1 MSYTGD
7 HYQPSVV
14 QLARSGNFRA
24 IAYWLNVFLLPHNLY
39 ARVEAALQPGCLQV
53 LVEFHPSP
61 DHDAKSPEFRA
72 SLVRFICHHL
82 WKLNSEVIEG
92 VQVMARYVGQ
102 PHPLWQQSVRVMSPA
117 RRARS
122 GRPKPVQTPSLSHP
136 IPLRSRVQQAT
147 RQKVQFRAL
156 RSLLLTGTTA
166 AAFIIGCWLGYSDA
180 PTDQT
185 NASAS
190 PMASTRPDTILT
202 AMGNVS
208 VQKQTVPNPTDPTTT
223 LMFGGDVTLTDAYT
237 DLVGSDSK
245 WAFAALEEY
254 RQADVAMLNLE
265 APFTIATTAAPDK
278 DFNFKANPET
288 VQVLKN
294 GGVDIVNL
302 ANNHVMDY
310 QTAGLDE
317 TLKTLDQAGIHSVGA
332 GRDAQEARRPE
343 IMDVKGQRIAYLGYY
358 DGDFQTA
365 SDSTPGS
372 NAGQHDRIAADIK
385 AIRDQVDWVVVNY
398 HWGVELAKYPT
409 DAQID
414 LAHFTIDQ
422 GADLVVGHH
431 PHILQGAEIYKGR
444 PIIYSLGNFI
454 FGGNSRS
461 DYDTAVLKVGL
472 KDHQMKVEFLP
483 VEVKSY
489 QPKVVSGDRGTEILH
504 QIENVSDIFQQPMK
518 SPMILDARSR
528 TVISTPT
535 QSDAP
540 TSNQAPE
547 TFAPSPSQTPSSE
560 TAPTIESVPSP
571 SQAPNSDPAES
582 TPSTQIPSSET
593 TPSPSASDSE
603 PPAGTPITQ
612 PTESP
617 TGTQPWKNDSFIS
630 APSPSSTIAPD
641 AGMSP
646 SPVPESPVLESPV
659 PESPDPMATPSP
671 EATPEQQGAA
681 NSPNQIGVVAPS
693 ISPTASPKPI
703 NSLEPMKKRY
713 AQAPSPKEV
722 AAAISSEE

>member
-1 MSYTGD
+1 MSYAGD
-7 HYQPSVV
+7 PYQPSVV
-14 QLARSGNFRA
+14 ELARSGNFRA

-39 ARVEAALQPGCLQV
+39 ARVEAAPQPGCLQV

-61 DHDAKSPEFRA
+61 DHDAKSPEFRG

-82 WKLNSEVIEG
+82 WKLNSDVIEG
-92 VQVMARYVGQ
+92 VQVAARFVGKPQ
-102 PHPLWQQSVRVMSPA
+102 TLWQQSVRVMSPA
-117 RRARS
+117 RRAKL
-122 GRPKPVQTPSLSHP
+122 GRKSAPRPSLSHP
-136 IPLRSRVQQAT
+136 TPLRSRVQQAT

-166 AAFIIGCWLGYSDA
+166 AAFIIGCWLGYGDA

-190 PMASTRPDTILT
+190 PIAATRPDTILT
-202 AMGNVS
+202 AMGNIS
-208 VQKQTVPNPTDPTTT
+208 VEKHQAPNSNDPTAT

-237 DLVGSDSK
+237 DLVGSDPK

-254 RQADVAMLNLE
+254 RQADVAMVNLE
-265 APFTIATTAAPDK
+265 APFTTATLSSPNK
-278 DFNFKANPET
+278 EFNFKSNPET

-294 GGVDIVNL
+294 GGVDLVNL

-310 QTAGLDE
+310 QTVGLDE
-317 TLKTLDQAGIHSVGA
+317 TLKTLDQVGIHYVGA
-332 GRDAQEARRPE
+332 GRNTQEARRPE
-343 IMDVKGQRIAYLGYY
+343 ILDVKGQRIAYLGYY

-365 SDSTPGS
+365 AGDSTPGT
-372 NAGQHDRIAADIK
+372 NEGQHDRIAADIK
-385 AIRDQVDWVVVNY
+385 AIRNQVDWVVVNY

-461 DYDTAVLKVGL
+461 DYDTAVLRVGL
-472 KDHQMKVEFLP
+472 KDNQMKVEFLP
-483 VEVKSY
+483 IEVKSY
-489 QPKVVSGDRGTEILH
+489 QPRVVSGDRGTEILQ
-504 QIENVSDIFQQPMK
+504 QIENVSDIFQEPMK
-518 SPMILDARSR
+518 SPVILDARSR

-535 QSDAP
+535 HPDAP
-540 TSNQAPE
+540 ANSNPSK
-547 TFAPSPSQTPSSE
+547 APSP
-560 TAPTIESVPSP
+560 AIESVPSP
-571 SQAPNSDPAES
+571 SQTPNSEAPIES
-582 TPSTQIPSSET
+582 IPSPQIPNSET
-593 TPSPSASDSE
+593 VPSPSASESPADTPMTQPSQS
-603 PPAGTPITQ
+603 PAGA
-612 PTESP
+612 
-617 TGTQPWKNDSFIS
+617 QPWKNDSFIS
-630 APSPSSTIAPD
+630 APSPSPTIAPD
-641 AGMSP
+641 ASP
-646 SPVPESPVLESPV
+646 AVTD
-659 PESPDPMATPSP
+659 SPDPNATPSP
-671 EATPEQQGAA
+671 EVPPQPQGDASV
-681 NSPNQIGVVAPS
+681 SPSPIGVTPPS
-693 ISPTASPKPI
+693 IAPTASPKPT

-713 AQAPSPKEV
+713 AQAPSPREV

>member
-7 HYQPSVV
+7 DYQPSVV
-14 QLARSGNFRA
+14 ELARSGNFRA

-39 ARVEAALQPGCLQV
+39 ARVEAAPQSGCLQV

-61 DHDAKSPEFRA
+61 DHDAKSSEFRG

-102 PHPLWQQSVRVMSPA
+102 PQLLWQQSVRVISPA
-117 RRARS
+117 RRAKS
-122 GRPKPVQTPSLSHP
+122 GRSPKPQTPSLSHP
-136 IPLRSRVQQAT
+136 MPLRSRVQQAT

-180 PTDQT
+180 PIDQT
-185 NASAS
+185 SASAS
-190 PMASTRPDTILT
+190 PMASTRPNTILT
-202 AMGNVS
+202 AMGNVP
-208 VQKQTVPNPTDPTTT
+208 VEKQTVPDPNNPTTT

-237 DLVGSDSK
+237 DLVGSDPK

-254 RQADVAMLNLE
+254 RQADVAMVNLE
-265 APFTIATTAAPDK
+265 APLTTATTSMPDK

-310 QTAGLDE
+310 QTPGLDE
-317 TLKTLDQAGIHSVGA
+317 TLKILDQAGIHSVGA
-332 GRDAQEARRPE
+332 GRNAQEARRPE
-343 IMDVKGQRIAYLGYY
+343 ILDVKGQRIAYLGYY
-358 DGDFQTA
+358 DGDFQA
-365 SDSTPGS
+365 AGDSTPGI
-372 NAGQHDRIAADIK
+372 NGGQHDRIAADIK

-398 HWGVELAKYPT
+398 HWGIELAKYPT

-489 QPKVVSGDRGTEILH
+489 QPKVVSGDRGVEILQ

-518 SPMILDARSR
+518 SPVILDARSR

-535 QSDAP
+535 KPDAP
-540 TSNQAPE
+540 ANSNQPTE
-547 TFAPSPSQTPSSE
+547 TPS
-560 TAPTIESVPSP
+560 PTIESVPSP
-571 SQAPNSDPAES
+571 SPNSETPIES
-582 TPSTQIPSSET
+582 VPSPSQTPNSEAPIESVPSPSQTPNSET
-593 TPSPSASDSE
+593 TPSPSASE

-612 PTESP
+612 PSESP
-617 TGTQPWKNDSFIS
+617 SGAQPWKNDSFIS
-630 APSPSSTIAPD
+630 TPSPTIAPD

-646 SPVPESPVLESPV
+646 SPSV
-659 PESPDPMATPSP
+659 PESPDPTATPSP
-671 EATPEQQGAA
+671 QATPEQQGSVT
-681 NSPNQIGVVAPS
+681 SPNQIGVAA
-693 ISPTASPKPI
+693 SPTVSPKPI